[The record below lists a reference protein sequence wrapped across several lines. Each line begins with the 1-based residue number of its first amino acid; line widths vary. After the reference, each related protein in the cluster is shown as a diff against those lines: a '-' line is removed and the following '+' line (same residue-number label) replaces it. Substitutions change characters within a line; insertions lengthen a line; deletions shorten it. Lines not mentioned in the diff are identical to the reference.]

1 VRPAEDIF
9 DAIASPVRR
18 RIVRELARGPTPVH
32 QLQLRFDITQQAV
45 SKHLRVLTATGLVHA
60 ERRGQENVY
69 HLNPKALRE
78 VRVWLDGFWSGRL
91 QTLKAIAEEND
102 E

>member
-1 VRPAEDIF
+1 MRPAEDIF

-18 RIVRELARGPTPVH
+18 RIVRELARGPAPVH
-32 QLQLRFDITQQAV
+32 QLQQRFDITQQAV
-45 SKHLRVLTATGLVHA
+45 SKHLRVLTNTGLAHA

-69 HLNPKALRE
+69 HLNPKPLRE
-78 VRVWLDGFWSGRL
+78 VRAWLDGFWTGKL
-91 QTLKAIAEEND
+91 ENLKAIAEED